1 MVLFLVSGV
10 ISSTHPMVA
19 GAGLVVYLVLFLV
32 LGVIFFVLV
41 LDLFVLRLS
50 TPEPSFS
57 CRVLFLA
64 LAWA

>member
-32 LGVIFFVLV
+32 LGVISGIGLGLIVV
-41 LDLFVLRLS
+41 GLS
-50 TPEPSFS
+50 APKPSVS
-57 CRVLFLA
+57 CRVLYVA
-64 LAWA
+64 LVV